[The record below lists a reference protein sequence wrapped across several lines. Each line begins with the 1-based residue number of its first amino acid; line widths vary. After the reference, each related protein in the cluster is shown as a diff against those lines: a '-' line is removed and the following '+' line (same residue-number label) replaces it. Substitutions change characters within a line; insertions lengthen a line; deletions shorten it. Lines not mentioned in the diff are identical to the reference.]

1 MNMKRWFL
9 AMAVFA
15 VFFMNSCL
23 IPKKVVYVEDME
35 IDKNYQVLTQ
45 PVLKIQK
52 NDRLS
57 IVVSV
62 KDLELAAPFNQLAGG
77 YQVSE
82 KGEIQTRN
90 INTVNHSGYLVDQQG
105 EIDFPILGT
114 VAVEGKTLEEL
125 KGYLIG
131 QLEGKGLLQNPI
143 IKIELLNLKINMMGA
158 VQSIGVLNVPDA
170 KITLL
175 EAISKS
181 GGLKANASPTEITV
195 IREEN
200 GQRKMIQTDITQYD
214 IFNSPAYH
222 LQQNDIVYVKPKFG
236 EMTVSQQNNRF
247 YLSTTVSLVSLV
259 FTFLNW
265 MK

>member
-1 MNMKRWFL
+1 MKMSKWFV
-9 AMAVFA
+9 AIAVLSL
-15 VFFMNSCL
+15 FFLNSCL
-23 IPKKVVYVEDME
+23 TPKKVVYVEDME
-35 IDKNYQVLTQ
+35 IDKQYQVLNQ

-57 IVVSV
+57 IGVSV
-62 KDLELAAPFNQLAGG
+62 KDLELAAPFNQLTGG
-77 YQVSE
+77 YQVTE
-82 KGEIQTRN
+82 KGEVQTRN
-90 INTVNHSGYLVDQQG
+90 TASNQHAGYLVDQQG
-105 EIDFPILGT
+105 NIDFPVLGT
-114 VAVEGKTLEEL
+114 IPVEGMTLEGL

-158 VQSIGVLNVPDA
+158 IANVGVLDVPDA
-170 KITLL
+170 KINIL

-181 GGLKANASPTEITV
+181 GGLKPTASPEEITV

-200 GQRKMIQTDITQYD
+200 GQRKMIQTDITSYD

-222 LQQNDIVYVKPKFG
+222 LQQNDIVYVKPKEG
-236 EMTVSQQNNRF
+236 EITAKEQNNRF
-247 YLSTTVSLVSLV
+247 FLQTGLSLLTVV

-265 MK
+265 MN